1 MIHPFIFKT
10 VAAEHKARLQSA
22 EHESKERRWCWHLVY
37 SQGNNS
43 PQVLYKISETSYKTK
58 KRAFIL
64 AEIIRICKGR
74 EEKTCKII
82 VTVNSQD
89 MVLLLCVYC
98 QITLYATFTSTSRVT
113 KIILGQE
120 RLIRTELC
128 MFYQKVELV
137 YT

>member
-64 AEIIRICKGR
+64 AEIIRICKGEGGEDMQNYCNCEFTGYGPSTVCILSNNTICYFYFHFQGDKDHFR
-74 EEKTCKII
+74 AGKI
-82 VTVNSQD
+82 N
-89 MVLLLCVYC
+89 
-98 QITLYATFTSTSRVT
+98 
-113 KIILGQE
+113 
-120 RLIRTELC
+120 
-128 MFYQKVELV
+128 
-137 YT
+137 